1 VTSYLFI
8 KFAWSSEI
16 LCECVRE
23 RERKRKRK
31 RKRKD
36 VIYKYIILLSIFL
49 AF

>member
-1 VTSYLFI
+1 VS
-8 KFAWSSEI
+8 
-16 LCECVRE
+16 ECVRE

-36 VIYKYIILLSIFL
+36 SIYRYIILLSIFL